1 MKVKQI
7 IMEEQKKSIKANNKK
22 GYQKTIS
29 IRFPDGTIVLDK
41 TAIGTFKK
49 CLKKIGL
56 YKVAKFK
63 SILFKGYPLVG
74 LEKRTD
80 GNQKW
85 QDYEDGWYIYSY
97 ISNKDKIRVLNRL
110 SDGLH
115 LGLIIKEEH
124 LIL

>member
-1 MKVKQI
+1 MLAERG
-7 IMEEQKKSIKANNKK
+7 EEMLNRQEAD
-22 GYQKTIS
+22 
-29 IRFPDGTIVLDK
+29 RELEL
-41 TAIGTFKK
+41 A
-49 CLKKIGL
+49 
-56 YKVAKFK
+56 
-63 SILFKGYPLVG
+63 
-74 LEKRTD
+74 EKRTD

-110 SDGLH
+110 SDDLH

>member
-1 MKVKQI
+1 MPQKDRSLQSCQI
-7 IMEEQKKSIKANNKK
+7 QKHPF
-22 GYQKTIS
+22 Q
-29 IRFPDGTIVLDK
+29 
-41 TAIGTFKK
+41 
-49 CLKKIGL
+49 
-56 YKVAKFK
+56 
-63 SILFKGYPLVG
+63 GYPLVG

-110 SDGLH
+110 SDDLH